1 MFIYKYLK
9 ILYRLLAA
17 IFEYKFTEMFLMIH
31 LLQKIPVAPMSML
44 DPCSAHNR
52 HQWNFVCAHVFGRG
66 GDQNYP
72 KSYFFCDLKL
82 HAKFQNP

>member
-31 LLQKIPVAPMSML
+31 LLQKIPVAPMGVLFPVSKHAQYFARPPIDMQK
-44 DPCSAHNR
+44 CF
-52 HQWNFVCAHVFGRG
+52 FVHVCKVG
-66 GDQNYP
+66 
-72 KSYFFCDLKL
+72 LKHL
-82 HAKFQNP
+82 TQPLRCCM